1 MTIIATHSP
10 VTSHVEVDLISIFR
24 SLVRQKYLILT
35 GGILGMLVAC
45 VYVFSV
51 SNEYGVSTVL
61 STAALNDFD
70 AINRSGVYEL
80 SPRGALYRIADSLDS
95 YDTRLGYFRSNK
107 ELQTAF
113 MRDNRTLEQAFEDF
127 NSKALKVIKSDS
139 KGNGKASDY
148 IGVDLRYSEGLDGK
162 AVLNG
167 LVKYAIASERRILS
181 SDLKV
186 IVANRIKEVDAKLAA
201 AKVDYQANKDSKIAK
216 LLESDA
222 VRRAMLSDELRA
234 LRLQLRILRDNRIAE
249 LDEAISIARSLGIKS
264 PSTPTS
270 IGQGPTEFAGN
281 IIRTEITNQRIPAYF
296 LGFDAL
302 EAERQALL
310 KRKTDDFADRRVAEI
325 RKELA
330 MLETNRKIQVLN
342 SRENEELFLE
352 GIESLRAERVRLAS
366 FNVDTEN
373 LRMVTI
379 DRAPIDPLKPI
390 SPNKPMLLMLGAILG
405 LAISVFVGI
414 VRFLAIPSREF
425 YDVDVE
431 AIHQLTESPPLS
443 RTISH

>member
-10 VTSHVEVDLISIFR
+10 VTSHAEVDLISIFR

-35 GGILGMLVAC
+35 GGVLGMLVAC

-51 SNEYGVSTVL
+51 SNEYRVSTVL
-61 STAALNDFD
+61 SPAALNDFD
-70 AINRSGVYEL
+70 AINRSGIYEL
-80 SPRGALYRIADSLDS
+80 SPRGALYRVADSLDS
-95 YDTRLGYFRSNK
+95 YDSRLGYFRSNK
-107 ELQTAF
+107 ELQNAF

-127 NSKALKVIKSDS
+127 NSKALKVIKSDA

-148 IGVDLRYSEGLDGK
+148 IGVDLHYSEGLDGK

-167 LVKYAIASERRILS
+167 LVKYAIASERRRLS

-216 LLESDA
+216 LLEGDA

-249 LDEAISIARSLGIKS
+249 LDEAISIARSLGIKN

-352 GIESLRAERVRLAS
+352 GIELLRAERVRLAS

-373 LRMVTI
+373 LLMVTI